1 MQLFL
6 KNTSGQVS
14 ALRLSGDVASTTVGS
29 LRAQAGIADGCQLVC
44 GSSYLSHNSCTLAEC
59 GVVDS
64 CTIHVLLPLD
74 GGKGKK
80 KKKRIFTK
88 PKKPNHKHKLQK
100 MRALKY
106 FKVTENDDGSYK
118 VERTRQ
124 ECPHPQCGA
133 GVFMAQHKDR
143 QYCGKCHLTYQAE
156 KK

>member
-1 MQLFL
+1 MQLFI
-6 KNTSGQVS
+6 KTAGGQTVAVRVS
-14 ALRLSGDVASTTVGS
+14 AKETVASLRSAACISQGRLFFGGACLEEGASLASFGLMSGSTV
-29 LRAQAGIADGCQLVC
+29 QEVIPV
-44 GSSYLSHNSCTLAEC
+44 E
-59 GVVDS
+59 
-64 CTIHVLLPLD
+64 

-88 PKKPNHKHKLQK
+88 PKKPNHKHKLEK

-106 FKVTENDDGSYK
+106 FKVIENDDGSYT

-143 QYCGKCHLTYQAE
+143 KYCGKCHLTYKE
-156 KK
+156 ESK